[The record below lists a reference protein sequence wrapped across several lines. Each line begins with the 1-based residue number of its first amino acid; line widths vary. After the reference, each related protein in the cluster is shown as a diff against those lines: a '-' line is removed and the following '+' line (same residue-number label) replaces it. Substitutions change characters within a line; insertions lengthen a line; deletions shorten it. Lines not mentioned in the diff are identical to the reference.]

1 MEIFSDG
8 YTVILL
14 ILAVLVG
21 LRLRSVLGRRT
32 GFERPQ
38 RLDPVAQRE
47 QSKPAAPGGKDNV
60 VSLPRRNEMEESAA
74 PQRSAEDRL
83 KGFAN
88 EASPAMPGLVAIARA
103 DSSFDPNQFIQGAKV
118 AYEMIVTAFARGDRK
133 EFKPL
138 LSREVFDDF
147 SAAISQRESKSE
159 INETTFVGINS
170 ADVIDA
176 DVKNGTAQVTVRF
189 VSELINAIKNRAGE
203 VVDGDP
209 KKIREVIDVWTFAR
223 ELASR
228 NPNWRIVS
236 TSGAA

>member
-21 LRLRSVLGRRT
+21 LRLRSVLGKRT

-47 QSKPAAPGGKDNV
+47 QSKAAVPGTNDNV
-60 VSLPRRNEMEESAA
+60 VPLPRRNDEGAV

-88 EASPAMPGLVAIARA
+88 DTSPAMAGLIAIARA
-103 DSSFDPNQFIQGAKV
+103 DSSFDPKQFLQGAKA

-133 EFKPL
+133 ELKPL

-147 SAAISQRESKSE
+147 SAAIGQREGKSE

-189 VSELINAIKNRAGE
+189 VSELISAFKNRAGE

-223 ELASR
+223 EFASR
-228 NPNWRIVS
+228 NPNWRLVS

>member
-1 MEIFSDG
+1 MEILGDG

-32 GFERPQ
+32 GFERPS
-38 RLDPVAQRE
+38 RLDPVAQRD
-47 QSKPAAPGGKDNV
+47 KAANAGANDNV
-60 VSLPRRNEMEESAA
+60 VPLPRRNEVDEGTA
-74 PQRSAEDRL
+74 PQRTAEDRL
-83 KGFAN
+83 KGFTSDT
-88 EASPAMPGLVAIARA
+88 SPASPGLVAIARA
-103 DSSFDPNQFIQGAKV
+103 DFSFDPNQFLQGAKI

-133 EFKPL
+133 ELKPL

-147 SAAISQRESKSE
+147 SAAIGQRESKNE
-159 INETTFVGINS
+159 VNETTFVGINS

-176 DVKNGTAQVTVRF
+176 DLKNGTAQLTVRF
-189 VSELINAIKNRAGE
+189 VSELISAIKNRAGE
-203 VVDGDP
+203 VIEGDP

-228 NPNWRIVS
+228 NPNWRVVS